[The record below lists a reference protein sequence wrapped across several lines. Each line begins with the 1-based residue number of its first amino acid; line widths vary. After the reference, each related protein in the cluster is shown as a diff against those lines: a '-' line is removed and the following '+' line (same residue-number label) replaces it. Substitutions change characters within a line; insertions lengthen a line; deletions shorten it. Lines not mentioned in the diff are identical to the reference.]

1 MWRWIEFT
9 ALFWCCLLTCEA
21 AHSKGCLPPKDQ
33 IKLDSK
39 REQIERF
46 LMLAKIGER
55 QASRLVHSPAQ
66 PTWNEAPT
74 FGAPLDPGQI
84 LTVHDCVWSELLN
97 ELVKWKPQNLK
108 EVLGCYLRSLAIN
121 ALRRFW
127 SSLPIADNFNPSP
140 PDFTCRTTASAP
152 IGPSW
157 TRK

>member
-97 ELVKWKPQNLK
+97 ELVKWKPQNLRDRQAIQ
-108 EVLGCYLRSLAIN
+108 EILRNAKNAEKKLNDVRVQRSDMDSRLQQSL
-121 ALRRFW
+121 
-127 SSLPIADNFNPSP
+127 
-140 PDFTCRTTASAP
+140 
-152 IGPSW
+152 
-157 TRK
+157 TRIHQVEETVRPLL

>member
-9 ALFWCCLLTCEA
+9 ALFGCCLLTCEA

-97 ELVKWKPQNLK
+97 ELVKWKPQNLRDRQAIQ
-108 EVLGCYLRSLAIN
+108 EILRNAKNAEKKLNDVRVQRSDMDSRLQQSL
-121 ALRRFW
+121 
-127 SSLPIADNFNPSP
+127 
-140 PDFTCRTTASAP
+140 
-152 IGPSW
+152 
-157 TRK
+157 TRIHQVEETVRPLL

>member
-9 ALFWCCLLTCEA
+9 VLFGCCLLACEA

-55 QASRLVHSPAQ
+55 QAARLVHSPAQ
-66 PTWNEAPT
+66 PTWTEAPT
-74 FGAPLDPGQI
+74 FGAPLDQRQI

-97 ELVKWKPQNLK
+97 ELVKWKPQNLRDRQAIQ
-108 EVLGCYLRSLAIN
+108 EILRYAKNAKKKLNDVRVQRSDMDSRLQESLARIHKVEETVM
-121 ALRRFW
+121 
-127 SSLPIADNFNPSP
+127 S
-140 PDFTCRTTASAP
+140 
-152 IGPSW
+152 
-157 TRK
+157 K